1 MDELRIENANLET
14 KFKLFNQLA
23 NFTDLKSNNDIS

>member
-14 KFKLFNQLA
+14 KLELFNQLA